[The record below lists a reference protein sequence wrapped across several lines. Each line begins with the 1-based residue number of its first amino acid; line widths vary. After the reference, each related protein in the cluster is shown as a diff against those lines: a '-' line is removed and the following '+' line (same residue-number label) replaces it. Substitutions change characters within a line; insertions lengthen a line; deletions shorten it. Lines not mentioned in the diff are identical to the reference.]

1 MLIPYDFTP
10 PMRGPSELLKS
21 QKGWA
26 QRLGGICRHL

>member
-21 QKGWA
+21 QRPEHSA
-26 QRLGGICRHL
+26 SEEYAGI